1 MHTRPSLARLGL
13 TVATAFALVLPAAAA
28 HAVTASPD
36 ASTPV
41 AVATTEGATMSY
53 VVNASKFNYEQLR
66 KAERGITAA
75 GGTIVQRWPQIG
87 VFVVH
92 SSKASF
98 VKTLR
103 ASKNTAI
110 ASVGPTRTA
119 PVKEGTPAGAKP
131 GKNNEKSTQEFL
143 GYDTGEALQAG
154 PRRDPREGEQWN
166 NTLIKADK
174 AHKKTDGSKAVTVAV
189 VDSGIEPDHP
199 DLQAN
204 IDVRRS
210 VNCSDAG
217 RTDTSPTGWYATTS
231 GHGTHVA
238 GTIAAARNGI
248 GIVGVAP
255 AVKLASVKVVNDDGF
270 IYPEYAVCGIMWTA
284 QKQIPVANHS
294 YYVDPFQF
302 WCDDQADQAP
312 AKEAVRRAFNFA
324 QRRGVVNAAAA
335 GNSAYD
341 LANKTTDDTSPND
354 STPIT
359 RKVNNTC
366 HDIPAELPNVVTVSA
381 VNDQATLATFS
392 NYGTGVIDV
401 AAPGQRILSTYPGQR
416 WAFLSGTSM
425 ASPHVAGVLALL
437 KSTHRDATASQ
448 LTAMLRAQADDVPCP
463 KEDTQCAGTPTYNS
477 YSGHGIVD
485 ALDAVKR

>member
-1 MHTRPSLARLGL
+1 MHRRPSLARLGL
-13 TVATAFALVLPAAAA
+13 AVAAASALVMPAAAA
-28 HAVTASPD
+28 QAVTAAPD

-41 AVATTEGATMSY
+41 SIATPKGATMSY
-53 VVNASKFNYEQLR
+53 VVNASKTSYGQLR
-66 KAERGITAA
+66 KAERAITAA
-75 GGTIVQRWPQIG
+75 GGTVVQRWPEIG

-92 SSKASF
+92 STKANF
-98 VKTLR
+98 LTTVR
-103 ASKNTAI
+103 ASKNSAI
-110 ASVGPTRTA
+110 ASAGPTRTA
-119 PVKEGTPAGAKP
+119 PVTEGTPAGAMP
-131 GKNNEKSTQEFL
+131 GKRSQKGAQEFL
-143 GYDTGEALQAG
+143 GYSTGEALEAG
-154 PRRDPREGEQWN
+154 PVRDPREGEQWN
-166 NTLIKADK
+166 NSLIKADK

-199 DLQAN
+199 DLQTN

-210 VNCSDAG
+210 VNCSNAG
-217 RTDTSPTGWYATTS
+217 RVDTSPTGWYATNS

-302 WCDDQADQAP
+302 WCDDQANQAP
-312 AKEAVRRAFNFA
+312 AKEAVRRAFAFA
-324 QRRGVVNAAAA
+324 HRRGVANAAAA

-341 LANKTTDDTSPND
+341 LANKTTDDESPND
-354 STPIT
+354 STPIK
-359 RKVNNTC
+359 RKINNTC
-366 HDIPAELPNVVTVSA
+366 HDIPTELPNVVTVSA
-381 VNDQATLATFS
+381 IDDQAALASFS
-392 NYGTGVIDV
+392 NYGRGVIDV

-416 WAFLSGTSM
+416 WASLSGTSM
-425 ASPHVAGVLALL
+425 ASPHAAGVLALL
-437 KSTHRDATASQ
+437 KSTHRDATATQ
-448 LTAMLRAQADDVPCP
+448 LTAMLRKQADDKPCP
-463 KEDTQCAGTPTYNS
+463 TDDKKCTGAPAYNS
-477 YSGHGIVD
+477 YYGDGIVD